1 MMNKILKSVI
11 FSFVLCIC
19 IFNSTGVYA
28 KYVRQNT
35 FMDKSGYRKVEEI
48 KRFQAL
54 SNLPV
59 TGKLDG
65 MTNKVL
71 YNQNMVVQDVILTP
85 PTNGDWITVN
95 TTTRVLTYYHGKSP
109 IYKFPVTVGAS
120 DTPTPSAKG
129 KIANMHKNP
138 AWGGMGGKYSPA
150 LPDDPKNPLG
160 ERWMGLSIP
169 GTSGYGIHGNI
180 KPHQLGQYASNGCI
194 RMFNYDIEQFVFPR
208 ATVGMPVWI
217 GTAQELKSWG
227 VEQLVYE
234 AADPSAVAEPKAQP
248 KQDKPVETEYRAE
261 ELLVF

>member
-1 MMNKILKSVI
+1 MNKFFRKIVFSVVM
-11 FSFVLCIC
+11 SIC
-19 IFNSTGVYA
+19 ILNSAGVYA
-28 KYVRQNT
+28 KYVRPNT

-54 SNLPV
+54 SNLSV

-65 MTNKVL
+65 MTNKVVH
-71 YNQNMVVQDVILTP
+71 NPNMVVQDVILNQ
-85 PTNGDWITVN
+85 PTSGDWIVVN
-95 TTTRVLTYYHGKSP
+95 KTTRILTYYSGKTP
-109 IYKFPVTVGAS
+109 VYKFPVTVGTS
-120 DTPTPSAKG
+120 DTPTPSAKA

-138 AWGGMGGKYSPA
+138 AWGGMSGKYSPA

-169 GTSGYGIHGNI
+169 GASGYGIHGNI

-208 ATVGMPVWI
+208 ARVGMPVWI
-217 GTAQELKSWG
+217 GTADELKSWG

-234 AADPSAVAEPKAQP
+234 AADPSAVGKQPAQP
-248 KQDKPVETEYRAE
+248 KQEKIEVEYKAE